1 MVKSGHTKR
10 VEATHWYG
18 RLRKAR
24 HFLDI
29 AKTSFVLAP
38 ASADGGPI
46 MSNCILSAVAY
57 ADTLTASVSGIVNQ
71 GDHAELT
78 KVLRGV
84 LGTDLPKAQEMGYVL
99 TINNRDKD
107 SVYLRAATNEATS
120 SSIVKE
126 YLSFSFVKSET
137 CMSRKS
143 LSKDLTIRF
152 SIVLLNGHHIGRAV
166 KAA

>member
-1 MVKSGHTKR
+1 MVKSGHTKK

-29 AKTSFVLAP
+29 AKNSFALAP

-46 MSNCILSAVAY
+46 MSNCILSAIAY

-84 LGTDLPKAQEMGYVL
+84 LGTDLPTAQETRLKQMLARKDDVQYGAGFDPLLSADQMVQRASQFAEWAENEL
-99 TINNRDKD
+99 VRRFPKEISQFSTENLDKD
-107 SVYLRAATNEATS
+107 RD
-120 SSIVKE
+120 I
-126 YLSFSFVKSET
+126 
-137 CMSRKS
+137 
-143 LSKDLTIRF
+143 
-152 SIVLLNGHHIGRAV
+152 
-166 KAA
+166 